1 LIVVK
6 SFCVLVVM
14 ELTEIMFIAIG
25 CMLSIVAF
33 FLKRES
39 QKVERLNEKLRSVEI
54 MLAKNG
60 AKDAERWV
68 QTTKLL
74 EDRRQDVIKIYEF
87 LNK

>member
-1 LIVVK
+1 MIVVK
-6 SFCVLVVM
+6 SFCVLVSM

>member
-1 LIVVK
+1 MIVVK

>member
-1 LIVVK
+1 MIVVK
-6 SFCVLVVM
+6 SFCVLVSM

-33 FLKRES
+33 FLKKES

>member
-1 LIVVK
+1 MIVVK
-6 SFCVLVVM
+6 SFCVLVSM

-25 CMLSIVAF
+25 CMLSVVAF
-33 FLKRES
+33 FLKKES

>member
-6 SFCVLVVM
+6 SFCVLVSM
-14 ELTEIMFIAIG
+14 ELTETMFIAIG

>member
-1 LIVVK
+1 MIVVK
-6 SFCVLVVM
+6 SFCVLVSM

-33 FLKRES
+33 FLKKES
-39 QKVERLNEKLRSVEI
+39 QKAERLNEKLRSVEI

>member
-1 LIVVK
+1 MIVVK
-6 SFCVLVVM
+6 SFCVLVSM

-33 FLKRES
+33 FLKKES
-39 QKVERLNEKLRSVEI
+39 QKTERLNEKLRSVEI

>member
-6 SFCVLVVM
+6 SFCVLVSM

>member
-1 LIVVK
+1 
-6 SFCVLVVM
+6 M
-14 ELTEIMFIAIG
+14 ELTEIMFIAMG

-54 MLAKNG
+54 VLAKNG
-60 AKDAERWV
+60 AKDAERWT

>member
-1 LIVVK
+1 
-6 SFCVLVVM
+6 M

-33 FLKRES
+33 FLKKES
-39 QKVERLNEKLRSVEI
+39 QKVEKLNEKLRSVEI

-60 AKDAERWV
+60 AKDTERWV